1 MATTYFNW
9 YELCAKAKGD
19 PAGIIILT
27 YGLTSSYNVT
37 TSRYLMKKLNINHIP
52 RFLFSSGN
60 LSTSRYRVVSNY
72 STKEPQCYF
81 KNEKFLYARVNVR
94 HKALYL
100 RALSM
105 RPIDDKN
112 NFIPRHYFGEV
123 ATNPFLKVSE
133 DKIHFIYES
142 PRGDT

>member
-1 MATTYFNW
+1 
-9 YELCAKAKGD
+9 
-19 PAGIIILT
+19 
-27 YGLTSSYNVT
+27 
-37 TSRYLMKKLNINHIP
+37 MKKLNINHIP

-112 NFIPRHYFGEV
+112 NFIP
-123 ATNPFLKVSE
+123 
-133 DKIHFIYES
+133 
-142 PRGDT
+142 